1 MSDENLKLKIRSLR
15 KTYGTVVALE
25 SADIDLREGEFLTL
39 LGPSGSGKSTLLWA
53 VAGLN
58 DPDSGQIWIDGREA
72 THLPP
77 FQREIGM
84 VFQNYA
90 LFPHMT
96 IGQNIGFPLEMR
108 KMNRIDREK
117 AVMRV
122 LDMVK
127 LGHVADR
134 FPIELSGGQQQRI
147 ALARAFVYEPSII
160 LMEEPLGA
168 LDKKLRDHL
177 QLEIKHLHEQL
188 GVTIMYV
195 THDQEEAMV
204 MSDRICLMNN
214 AGIEQIGTPEEL
226 YFRPKT
232 VFAADFLGESNL
244 VDGIVREVNGSST
257 SVEIGGTGI
266 TRALPNPDLNV
277 GEKVKLMTRPEAVDV
292 LSNGETRSNEV
303 SGTLREIIVGGGATK
318 LFVELPGGDTMRV
331 TQLTR
336 GAAERLTPV
345 LSFGLAGNN
354 TPLFFSNTPSW
365 RARYERGN
373 NRRLAPAFSLVPV
386 HKTLRADSTGLCVS
400 WVVLCSASLDAAWAE
415 FSQFQRCSDHGALP
429 APLGQASL
437 SESSGNHTENRRLDH
452 GFMYSRRVSDCLSV
466 GHSC

>member
-1 MSDENLKLKIRSLR
+1 MPDDNLKLKIRALR
-15 KTYGTVVALE
+15 KTYGPVVALD
-25 SADIDLREGEFLTL
+25 SVDIDLRQGEFLTL
-39 LGPSGSGKSTLLWA
+39 LGPSGSGKSTLLWG

-58 DPDSGQIWIDGREA
+58 DPDSGQIWIDGHDA

-108 KMNRIDREK
+108 KMNRTDREK

-127 LGHVADR
+127 LTEVVDR
-134 FPIELSGGQQQRI
+134 YPSELSGGQQQRI

-160 LMEEPLGA
+160 LMDEPLGA

-188 GVTIMYV
+188 GVTVLYV

-214 AGIEQIGTPEEL
+214 AGIEQIGTPEDL
-226 YFRPKT
+226 YFRPET

-244 VDGIVREVNGSST
+244 VDGVVRESSENST
-257 SVEIGGTGI
+257 TVEIDGGVLCK
-266 TRALPNPDLNV
+266 ALLNSNLSA
-277 GEKVKLMTRPEAVDV
+277 GEKIKLMTRPEAVNV
-292 LSNGETRSNEV
+292 LGKGESRINEV
-303 SGTLREIIVGGGATK
+303 NGTLREVIVGGGATK
-318 LFVELPGGDTMRV
+318 LFVELQGGTTMRL
-331 TQLTR
+331 TQLTC
-336 GAAERLTPV
+336 AAVERLSPGAE
-345 LSFGLAGNN
+345 L
-354 TPLFFSNTPSW
+354 
-365 RARYERGN
+365 
-373 NRRLAPAFSLVPV
+373 RLGWEQQAA
-386 HKTLRADSTGLCVS
+386 
-400 WVVLCSASLDAAWAE
+400 VVLEHAE
-415 FSQFQRCSDHGALP
+415 L
-429 APLGQASL
+429 
-437 SESSGNHTENRRLDH
+437 ESGL
-452 GFMYSRRVSDCLSV
+452 
-466 GHSC
+466 